1 MRRAITA
8 CSILFALAV
17 VAALQ
22 PAIATAQPVA
32 RPADSGFSFVVYGD
46 SRSMMYLPY
55 KAEQEAEARKL
66 MVEMF
71 DLVLPE
77 KVSEEVVQKYVK
89 LIYDPTTKELVQM
102 VMPFDTRSEVTTLTL
117 DKGWVTE
124 ASVEDVKLLPG
135 VHRTMF
141 RLQGSEWVAR
151 EVVRDVKSGR
161 ARFILNT
168 GDMVWWGKQGP
179 EPSENPYWKLVY
191 EDVLNQLPAPDEQ
204 MRGAGLPGR
213 VFPAVG
219 NHEVWDDSDVEG
231 LLKAFPYLKQ
241 FGVSDKRLI
250 YKFDFNGARFIF
262 LWTGKYDYRS
272 PSSWDADRPAYEAQ
286 MKELRQWLDE
296 AKAAGTRK
304 VFISFHA
311 PAFCRSGMGPI
322 PEPQNPH
329 KVIAS
334 YAKDLDVV
342 VFNGHVHTTELYE
355 VDGVKYLLL
364 GGGGAEQDPVLPG
377 RTSIKVPADYPAG
390 SLLAGPAAEG
400 RVQLPLGR
408 RPTGTEDQ
416 VYAQSLP
423 ALVSRAVCNRGTVQ
437 VKPCCMG
444 QDALMATALA
454 TTHGLVAVA
463 LLGAITH

>member
-1 MRRAITA
+1 MRRAVTA
-8 CSILFALAV
+8 CSILFASAV

-32 RPADSGFSFVVYGD
+32 RPADSGFSFAVYGD

-89 LIYDPTTKELVQM
+89 QIYDPTTKELVQM

-141 RLQGSEWVAR
+141 RLQGGEWVAR

-204 MRGAGLPGR
+204 LRGAGLPGR

-334 YAKDLDVV
+334 YANDLDVV
-342 VFNGHVHTTELYE
+342 VLNGHVHTTELYE

-364 GGGGAEQDPVLPG
+364 GGGGAEQDPILPG
-377 RTSIKVPADYPAG
+377 WTSAG
-390 SLLAGPAAEG
+390 GLSAGTLLAGPAAEG
-400 RVQLPLGR
+400 RVQLPLG
-408 RPTGTEDQ
+408 
-416 VYAQSLP
+416 
-423 ALVSRAVCNRGTVQ
+423 
-437 VKPCCMG
+437 
-444 QDALMATALA
+444 
-454 TTHGLVAVA
+454 
-463 LLGAITH
+463 

>member
-1 MRRAITA
+1 MRRAVTA
-8 CSILFALAV
+8 CSILFASAV

-32 RPADSGFSFVVYGD
+32 RPADSGFSFAVYGD

-77 KVSEEVVQKYVK
+77 KVSEEVVQKYGK

-102 VMPFDTRSEVTTLTL
+102 MMPFDTRSEVTTLTL

-141 RLQGSEWVAR
+141 RLQGGEWVAR

-204 MRGAGLPGR
+204 LRGAGLPGR

-334 YAKDLDVV
+334 YANDLDVV
-342 VFNGHVHTTELYE
+342 VLNGHVHTTELYE

-364 GGGGAEQDPVLPG
+364 GGGGAEQDPILPG
-377 RTSIKVPADYPAG
+377 RTSIKVPADYPPELYWQG
-390 SLLAGPAAEG
+390 QPPREEYNYLLVDVQPGQKTKFTLNRFRPWSAE
-400 RVQLPLGR
+400 PF
-408 RPTGTEDQ
+408 
-416 VYAQSLP
+416 A
-423 ALVSRAVCNRGTVQ
+423 TVELF
-437 VKPCCMG
+437 K
-444 QDALMATALA
+444 
-454 TTHGLVAVA
+454 
-463 LLGAITH
+463 

>member
-1 MRRAITA
+1 MRRAVTA
-8 CSILFALAV
+8 CSILFASAV

-32 RPADSGFSFVVYGD
+32 RPADSGFSFAVYGD

-77 KVSEEVVQKYVK
+77 KVSEEVVQKYGK

-102 VMPFDTRSEVTTLTL
+102 MMPFDTRSEVTTLTL

-141 RLQGSEWVAR
+141 RLQGGEWVAR

-204 MRGAGLPGR
+204 LRGAGLPGR

-272 PSSWDADRPAYEAQ
+272 PSSWDADRPKYEAQ
-286 MKELRQWLDE
+286 MTELMQWLDE

-334 YAKDLDVV
+334 YAKDLDIV

-364 GGGGAEQDPVLPG
+364 GGGGAEQDPILPS
-377 RTSIKVPADYPAG
+377 RTNIKVPADYPPDLYWKG
-390 SLLAGPAAEG
+390 EPPKEEYNYVLVDVQPGQRTKFTVNRFRPWSAE
-400 RVQLPLGR
+400 PF
-408 RPTGTEDQ
+408 
-416 VYAQSLP
+416 A
-423 ALVSRAVCNRGTVQ
+423 TVDLF
-437 VKPCCMG
+437 K
-444 QDALMATALA
+444 
-454 TTHGLVAVA
+454 
-463 LLGAITH
+463 